1 MRKFLNTILASVIF
15 VIILFFI
22 YFFHVTFLRVD
33 VVFYS
38 AILDALLAA
47 GLSAIII
54 YLAKFFGALGLYEKF
69 LLICIWVLAGYA
81 FAISVPT
88 VLDRSLSFY
97 ILEKLQQR
105 GGGIQMARMP
115 DVFTN
120 EYMKE
125 HRLVDV
131 RLTEQAQSGTIEIK
145 DGCVK
150 LTPKGERI
158 ASMSRFF
165 RLHLLPK
172 KRLLMGEYTDD
183 LTNPFRNSIETPD
196 SLCQ

>member
-22 YFFHVTFLRVD
+22 YFIHVTFLRVD

-47 GLSAIII
+47 GLSAVII
-54 YLAKFFGALGLYEKF
+54 YLVKFFGALGLYEKF
-69 LLICIWVLAGYA
+69 LLVSIWVLAGYA

-196 SLCQ
+196 YLCQ

>member
-1 MRKFLNTILASVIF
+1 MKFLVTILASLIF
-15 VIILFFI
+15 IFILFFV
-22 YFFHVTFLRVD
+22 YFIHVNFLRVD

-47 GLSAIII
+47 ALSGVII
-54 YLAKFFGALGLYEKF
+54 YSSKFFGVLGFYEKF
-69 LLICIWVLAGYA
+69 LLVCIWALAGYA

-105 GGGIQMARMP
+105 GGGIQVARMP
-115 DVFTN
+115 DVFTQ

-131 RLTEQAQSGTIEIK
+131 RLTEQAQSGTIEII
-145 DGCVK
+145 DGCVR

-158 ASMSRFF
+158 ASVSRFF

-183 LTNPFRNSIETPD
+183 LTNPFRNSIEAPD
-196 SLCQ
+196 YLCK

>member
-38 AILDALLAA
+38 AILDAFLAA

-54 YLAKFFGALGLYEKF
+54 YLVKFFGALGLYEKF

-196 SLCQ
+196 YLCQ

>member
-1 MRKFLNTILASVIF
+1 MKFVKTLLASLIF
-15 VIILFFI
+15 VLMLFII
-22 YFFHVTFLRVD
+22 YFIHVRFIRVD
-33 VVFYS
+33 VLFYA
-38 AILDALLAA
+38 AIVDALLAA
-47 GLSAIII
+47 GLSAMII
-54 YLAKFFGALGLYEKF
+54 YLIKFFKILGLYEKF
-69 LLICIWVLAGYA
+69 LLICIWILAGYA

-105 GGGIQMARMP
+105 GGGIQMAYMP
-115 DVFTN
+115 DVFIQ

-131 RLTEQAQSGTIEIK
+131 RLTEQVQSGTIEIV

-150 LTPKGERI
+150 LTPKGEKI
-158 ASMSRFF
+158 ARVSRFF
-165 RLHLLPK
+165 RLNLLPK

-183 LTNPFRNSIETPD
+183 LTNPFRNSIEAPNY
-196 SLCQ
+196 LCQ

>member
-1 MRKFLNTILASVIF
+1 VRKFLNTILASVIF
-15 VIILFFI
+15 LIILFFI
-22 YFFHVTFLRVD
+22 YFIHVTFLRVD

-38 AILDALLAA
+38 AIMDALLAA

-54 YLAKFFGALGLYEKF
+54 YLVKFFSALGLYEKF
-69 LLICIWVLAGYA
+69 LLISIWVLAGYA

-158 ASMSRFF
+158 ASVSRFF

-196 SLCQ
+196 YLCQ